1 MQMEIEG
8 LEDSN
13 LKMAISCGSIKRR
26 GLEMVTSRGSKVQ
39 GFQSQMRRWCAC
51 GWQYTDGNL
60 KVAKTKLISLVVL
73 RRGQSQQVFKW

>member
-13 LKMAISCGSIKRR
+13 LKMGMKRR

-60 KVAKTKLISLVVL
+60 KVAK
-73 RRGQSQQVFKW
+73 QS